1 MQFDT
6 ILGNDLLLHSRQ
18 DFEATAL
25 ALYHYQYEHNT
36 LYRSYNEALH
46 IQPQQVQSMVQIPF
60 LPISFFKSHQ
70 VRSNATL
77 PIAKIFDSSGT
88 TGMTPS
94 KHHVHDIELYDAV
107 ALAGFKQFYH
117 DPKDWVILALLP
129 SYIERANSSLVH
141 MVQMLMTE
149 TAQTVQGFYLNE
161 FDLLQQQLQQ
171 LKASGKKVLLI
182 GVTFALLDFAAA
194 YPMDLQG
201 VVVMETGGMKGR
213 REEWTRAQ
221 VHQYLQQQWHLTHIH
236 SEYGMTELL
245 SQAYAPSEG
254 LFNPIDTMRV
264 LIRDIQDPLCTQL
277 VGIGALNIIDL
288 ANVHS
293 CAFIATE
300 DMGKVNVNNSF
311 EVMGRMDFAA
321 LRGCSLMAV

>member
-18 DFEATAL
+18 DFEASAI
-25 ALYHYQYEHNT
+25 ALYRYQYEHNT
-36 LYRSYNEALH
+36 LYRAYNEALH
-46 IQPQQVQSMVQIPF
+46 IRPEQVQSMVQIPF

-70 VRSNATL
+70 VQSNASL

-94 KHHVHDIELYDAV
+94 KHYVHDIGLYDAV
-107 ALAGFKQFYH
+107 SLAGFKQFYH
-117 DPKDWVILALLP
+117 DPKDWVVLALLP
-129 SYIERANSSLVH
+129 SYLERANSSLVH
-141 MVQMLMTE
+141 MVHMLMTE
-149 TAQTVQGFYLNE
+149 TEQTVQGFYLNE
-161 FDLLQQQLQQ
+161 FDLLQAQILRVQS
-171 LKASGKKVLLI
+171 SGKKVLLI

-213 REEWTRAQ
+213 KEEWTRGQ
-221 VHQYLQQQWHLTHIH
+221 VHQYLQQQWNLTRIH
-236 SEYGMTELL
+236 AEYGMTELL
-245 SQAYAPSEG
+245 SQAYAQAEG
-254 LFNPIDTMRV
+254 LFSPIDTMRV
-264 LIRDIQDPLCTQL
+264 LIRDLQDPLDTQL
-277 VGIGALNIIDL
+277 VGTGALNIIDL
-288 ANVHS
+288 ANAHS

-300 DMGKVNVNNSF
+300 DMGKVYADKRF